1 MWAVQKKKIHPI
13 NFKWFIN
20 WLILTRILWELL
32 RKELVFGLGQIFNLI
47 GLCIWEKMNLKFLPH
62 IIQKNL
68 FIWLKKSKCKRNTD
82 KYFRIKHKMPLVI
95 WQILYW
101 IYRLP
106 WISLVHSVMSDSLRL
121 HGLQHTRLPCPSPTP
136 GDCSNS
142 CLSSRWCH
150 PTISSSVVPFSSF
163 LQSFPASGLFQGV
176 GSLHQVAKASKFQL
190 PHQSFG
196 WIFRTDLL

>member
-1 MWAVQKKKIHPI
+1 
-13 NFKWFIN
+13 
-20 WLILTRILWELL
+20 
-32 RKELVFGLGQIFNLI
+32 
-47 GLCIWEKMNLKFLPH
+47 MNLKFLPH

-106 WISLVHSVMSDSLRL
+106 WVSLVHSVMSDSLRL

-142 CLSSRWCH
+142 CLLSRWCH
-150 PTISSSVVPFSSF
+150 PTISSSVVPFSSC
-163 LQSFPASGLFQGV
+163 LQSFPASGFFPMSQFFALGGQSLGV
-176 GSLHQVAKASKFQL
+176 SASASVL
-190 PHQSFG
+190 PKYIQDSCPLG
-196 WIFRTDLL
+196 